1 MTVDSKT
8 LTDPDQLRT
17 LRDNAMR
24 LDRHDVVVQGIE
36 RLAELQ
42 AGTAAS
48 PVEME
53 CWKAFAAAEEQATVK
68 NGRTTRLSRTRQ
80 KIDRVGVVETM
91 ADLAGSP
98 VLHQGFELLQ
108 SAGQLHLSFEYV
120 VLKYPDI
127 FSPAVRETARRKLIE
142 AGISA
147 DRLPPSAP

>member
-1 MTVDSKT
+1 MTVDPKT

-24 LDRHDVVVQGIE
+24 LDRHDIVAQGIE
-36 RLAELQ
+36 RLAELR

-48 PVEME
+48 PVME
-53 CWKAFAAAEEQATVK
+53 CWKAIAAAEEQATVK
-68 NGRTTRLSRTRQ
+68 NGRTTRMSRTRQ

-91 ADLAGSP
+91 ADLAGPP